1 VWVSLRAYIGTLYL
15 HPELHYVLYLIFFA
29 RVMVGLASPPL
40 EAGAWLAVGRRPL
53 GRRLPPQEPLR
64 VCPRRRDR
72 AEHEACLPLRELH
85 ARALLPMLPPHS
97 WALGFSTQLGDNA
110 KMNLSK

>member
-1 VWVSLRAYIGTLYL
+1 MQ
-15 HPELHYVLYLIFFA
+15 PELHYVVYLFFFSA

-53 GRRLPPQEPLR
+53 GRRLPPREPLR

-72 AEHEACLPLRELH
+72 AEHEADLQLYIV
-85 ARALLPMLPPHS
+85 AYI
-97 WALGFSTQLGDNA
+97 FSKLNIVYIY
-110 KMNLSK
+110 